1 MGPATGIKDNVWTV
15 FMTNVPTPKLATVR
29 GFRATLGLL
38 PLVLALAVAADPVPA
53 EPLRVT
59 GTAGYLSE
67 WELHGDVTEKTPG
80 DGKEFSGSLIW
91 KHVGLCSVNGP
102 QEKTGKIHFQIFGSG
117 ASSRIDA
124 TLWFDGAQCRYSAA
138 LSELSTGVMDCAR
151 AEGVPLTLSLR

>member
-1 MGPATGIKDNVWTV
+1 
-15 FMTNVPTPKLATVR
+15 LR
-29 GFRATLGLL
+29 SLL
-38 PLVLALAVAADPVPA
+38 FVIVVAVAADSAQA
-53 EPLRVT
+53 EPLRIT

-67 WELHGDVTEKTPG
+67 WELNGDITEKMPG
-80 DGKEFSGSLIW
+80 DGKEFSGPLIW

-124 TLWFDGAQCRYSAA
+124 TLWLDGAQCKYSGAF
-138 LSELSTGVMDCAR
+138 SDRSTGVMDCAR